1 MADVI
6 QIEKLDLKA
15 MMNFNFVFDFQILK
29 NTMESLI
36 KNQMMLLDRVV
47 ELEKESDDK
56 EYKLQKTDIRLDT
69 IKETTQ
75 EIAIHIG
82 ENDNDFNKKF
92 DEIMKKLEEREN
104 DRIKNIVIH
113 RKHLYV
119 IGNREKKKH
128 KNKEKDNEKKQEDVD
143 KNTDEDNKEKK
154 EDHNINNT
162 QHDQP
167 ETNKEEITDENE
179 ESKENQSNEMNLKQQ
194 SEIEVY

>member
-6 QIEKLDLKA
+6 QIEKLDMKT

-29 NTMESLI
+29 KTIESLI

-69 IKETTQ
+69 IKETTE

-82 ENDNDFNKKF
+82 EKDNDFKKKF
-92 DEIMKKLEEREN
+92 DEIMKKLEEKEN
-104 DRIKNIVIH
+104 DRIRNIVIN

-119 IGNREKKKH
+119 IGNRDKKKH

-143 KNTDEDNKEKK
+143 KNTDEENKDKK
-154 EDHNINNT
+154 EENNINDIQN
-162 QHDQP
+162 DNP
-167 ETNKEEITDENE
+167 ETIKEEVTDENE
-179 ESKENQSNEMNLKQQ
+179 ESKENQSDEMNSKQQ
-194 SEIEVY
+194 SEIAV